1 MKLTVRAR
9 LGASILIISLVLMGA
24 AMVTVLHSY
33 RAIGLRDAWARVED
47 MARDAEDDAGYD
59 SRGRLVLD
67 DDVVMYAEGITVVYL
82 DENGDLLRGAYP
94 LSFPDDVAL
103 AIGEDRRING
113 GASHWLVYDV
123 AANDGFYVRA
133 LMSTYELD
141 SGFYQMALISG
152 GVVVL
157 FAVLMAISAWAM
169 ARRAFRPVS
178 ELTRHADS
186 IRGGGQLGAR
196 LPVPDTHD
204 EIARLA
210 ETFNAMFARLDE
222 SFRAERQFTS
232 DASHEL
238 RTPVGAILAQCELGL
253 LGDDAERLQA
263 LEAIYQRA
271 QHMSTL
277 VNRLLMLARAEQGR
291 QTLAIEPLDVRQ
303 LCGFACESLEDSAQ
317 EAGVKLE
324 LLPGGDAPT
333 INGDSALVV
342 SLITNL
348 IGNAIKYRDP
358 SKPERYVRVSV
369 TGQDGEARVSV
380 ADNGI
385 GIPEEHL
392 GRVFDRFYR
401 VDSARGGEGVGLG
414 LCLSAWIA
422 RAHGGGINVDSRAG
436 EGSTFTATLRN
447 ARAEQSR
454 S

>member
-9 LGASILIISLVLMGA
+9 LGASILIISLVLMGI

-82 DENGDLLRGAYP
+82 DEAGELLRGAYP
-94 LSFPDDVAL
+94 LSFPDGVAL
-103 AIGEDRRING
+103 ALDENRTIDG
-113 GASHWLVYDV
+113 GASRWLVYDV
-123 AANDGFYVRA
+123 AANDGFNVRA

-141 SGFYQMALISG
+141 RGFYQMALISG
-152 GVVVL
+152 GMVVL
-157 FAVLMAISAWAM
+157 FAALMAISAWAM

-253 LGDDAERLQA
+253 TGDDAERLDA

-303 LCGFACESLEDSAQ
+303 LCTFACESLADAAQ
-317 EAGVKLE
+317 EAGVELKLE
-324 LLPGGDAPT
+324 PGDDAPT
-333 INGDSALVV
+333 IDGDSALVV
-342 SLITNL
+342 SLMTNL

-358 SKPERYVRVSV
+358 SKSERYVRVRV
-369 TGQDGEARVSV
+369 TGHDGEARVTV
-380 ADNGI
+380 EDNGI

-401 VDSARGGEGVGLG
+401 VDSVRGGEGVGLG

-422 RAHGGGINVDSRAG
+422 RAHGGGIDVDSRAG
-436 EGSTFTATLRN
+436 EGSRFTATLRN
-447 ARAEQSR
+447 ARAEQR
-454 S
+454 RT

>member
-9 LGASILIISLVLMGA
+9 LGASILIISLVLMGG
-24 AMVTVLHSY
+24 AMVAVLHSY

-82 DENGDLLRGAYP
+82 DADGELLRGAYP
-94 LSFPDDVAL
+94 LSFPNGVAL
-103 AIGEDRRING
+103 ALDENRTIDG
-113 GASHWLVYDV
+113 GASRWLVYDI
-123 AANDGFYVRA
+123 AANDGFNVRA

-141 SGFYQMALISG
+141 RGLYQMALIAIG
-152 GVVVL
+152 AVVL
-157 FAVLMAISAWAM
+157 FAALMAVSAWAM

-204 EIARLA
+204 EIASLA

-253 LGDDAERLQA
+253 MGDDAERLAA

-303 LCGFACESLEDSAQ
+303 LCTFACESLEDAAQ
-317 EAGVKLE
+317 EAGVELRLE
-324 LLPGGDAPT
+324 PGGDAPT
-333 INGDSALVV
+333 IDGDSALVV

-358 SKPERYVRVSV
+358 SKPERYVRVRV
-369 TGQDGEARVSV
+369 TGRDGEARVAV
-380 ADNGI
+380 EDNGI

-422 RAHGGGINVDSRAG
+422 RAHGGGIEVDSQAG

-447 ARAEQSR
+447 ARAEQR
-454 S
+454 RT

>member
-9 LGASILIISLVLMGA
+9 LGASILIISLVLMGG
-24 AMVTVLHSY
+24 AMVAVLHSY

-59 SRGRLVLD
+59 AHGRLRLD
-67 DDVVMYAEGITVVYL
+67 DDVVMYADGITVVYL
-82 DENGDLLRGAYP
+82 DEAGGLLSGAYP
-94 LSFPDDVAL
+94 LSFPEDVPLAL
-103 AIGEDRRING
+103 DENRTIDG
-113 GASHWLVYDV
+113 GASRWLVHDV
-123 AANDGFYVRA
+123 AANDGFNVRA
-133 LMSTYELD
+133 LMSTFELD
-141 SGFYQMALISG
+141 RGFYQMALIAG
-152 GVVVL
+152 GATVL
-157 FAVLMAISAWAM
+157 FAALMAVSAWAM

-178 ELTRHADS
+178 ELARHADS
-186 IRGGGQLGAR
+186 IRGGGQLDAR
-196 LPVPDTHD
+196 LPVPDTND
-204 EIARLA
+204 EIAQLA
-210 ETFNAMFARLDE
+210 RTFNAMFARLDE

-253 LGDDAERLQA
+253 LGDDAERLDA

-291 QTLAIEPLDVRQ
+291 QTLTIERLDLRQ
-303 LCGFACESLEDSAQ
+303 LCEFACESLEDAAQ
-317 EAGVKLE
+317 GEGVKLK
-324 LLPGGDAPT
+324 LLPGVDSPA
-333 INGDSALVV
+333 IEGDSALIV

-358 SKPERYVRVSV
+358 AKPERRVYVRVS
-369 TGQDGEARVSV
+369 GRDGEARVSV
-380 ADNGI
+380 EDNGI
-385 GIPEEHL
+385 GISREHL

-422 RAHGGGINVDSRAG
+422 RAHGGSIDVDSRAG
-436 EGSTFTATLRN
+436 EGSRFTATLRN
-447 ARAEQSR
+447 ARAEQR
-454 S
+454 RT